1 MNALRPAVMTLTVCA
16 LVAGC
21 ASTSGNR
28 ETYEDPEFAD
38 AAFENFLVIGVAGS
52 YNNRS
57 QFERS
62 VVSEIRATGAG
73 ATAFHVVVPGNDALS
88 RETVLK
94 AVSDGGFDAVLVTR
108 VGRLDT
114 AVDRESGST
123 DIKASTVGGRPVNFF
138 RYDYEE
144 LNEPD
149 SLSFNTTVTL
159 ATELFSAADE
169 KMVWA
174 IETSDS
180 NVANAGVLIDRA
192 AAAIVS
198 RLERSRRIAN

>member
-1 MNALRPAVMTLTVCA
+1 MCVTLLVSAVIG
-16 LVAGC
+16 GC
-21 ASTSGNR
+21 ASSSNTR
-28 ETYEDPEFAD
+28 VTYADEEFTD
-38 AAFENFLVIGVAGS
+38 AAYANFLVIGVAGS

-62 VVSEIRATGAG
+62 VVSEIRSAGAS
-73 ATAFHVVVPGNDALS
+73 ATAFHVVAPGNDALS
-88 RETVLK
+88 REAVLK
-94 AVSDGGFDAVLVTR
+94 AVADGGFDAVLVTR
-108 VGRLDT
+108 VGRQDT
-114 AVDRESGST
+114 TVNRESGSS
-123 DIKASTVGGRPVNFF
+123 DIKASTVGGRPINFF

-144 LNEPD
+144 LNEPE
-149 SLSFNTTVTL
+149 SFSFDTTVTL
-159 ATELFSAADE
+159 ATEMFSAADE

-192 AAAIVS
+192 DAAIVS